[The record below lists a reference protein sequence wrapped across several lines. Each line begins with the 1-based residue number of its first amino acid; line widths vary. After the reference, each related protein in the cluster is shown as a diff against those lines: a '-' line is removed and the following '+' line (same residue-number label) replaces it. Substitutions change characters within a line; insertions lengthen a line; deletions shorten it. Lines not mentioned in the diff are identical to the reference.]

1 MKLSK
6 QDKKMINMYTD
17 AVIRSVKEGNDL
29 DVIAK
34 ELTDRLLDY
43 SLDNGVLMNM
53 IVRDE
58 LHAQGI
64 KI

>member
-29 DVIAK
+29 EAISK

-43 SLDNGVLMNM
+43 SLDNGVLMTM
-53 IVRDE
+53 IVRGE

>member
-29 DVIAK
+29 EAISK

-43 SLDNGVLMNM
+43 SLDNGVLMTM

>member
-6 QDKKMINMYTD
+6 QDNKVIKMFTT
-17 AVIRSVKEGNDL
+17 AVVQAVKEGNDL
-29 DVIAK
+29 EVISK

-43 SLDNGVLMNM
+43 SLDNGVLMTM

>member
-17 AVIRSVKEGNDL
+17 AVIRAVKEGNDL
-29 DVIAK
+29 EVISK

-53 IVRDE
+53 IIKDD

-64 KI
+64 KL

>member
-6 QDKKMINMYTD
+6 QDNKVIKMFTT
-17 AVIRSVKEGNDL
+17 AVVQAVKEGNDL
-29 DVIAK
+29 EIISK

-53 IVRDE
+53 IIKDD

-64 KI
+64 KL

>member
-6 QDKKMINMYTD
+6 QDNKVIKMFTT
-17 AVIRSVKEGNDL
+17 AVVQAVKEGNDL
-29 DVIAK
+29 EVISK

-53 IVRDE
+53 IIKDD

-64 KI
+64 KL